1 MDKIMSVEERIRRA
15 EEVAERRKN
24 KKMDLDYNKIKIEK
38 SKSKTKSFFIQ
49 IFICL
54 LIYCGFYYIKNMP
67 EGKNNKW
74 IEKTKA
80 VLSYDVDFMG
90 IYNNF
95 FNKNNT
101 FNNTTN
107 ENMVI
112 EEEKSENKID
122 DLNENTSENFE
133 ENLGIGGELIEE
145 NNEQETIIEEIKN
158 FDDEDIKYIKE
169 NISLIKPVNGVITS
183 RFGERESSEIVS
195 ANHKGLDIGAAS
207 GTEIKSACDGKV
219 VQVSSSG
226 DFGKHIMIQNH
237 DIIFI
242 YAHCS
247 KLIVNEGDEIKQGQK
262 IAEVGSTGRATGPHL
277 HFEIRR
283 GERSIDPELI
293 MKFE

>member
-15 EEVAERRKN
+15 EEVAERRQN
-24 KKMDLDYNKIKIEK
+24 KKIDLDYNRIKIEK
-38 SKSKTKSFFIQ
+38 SKSKTNSFLVQ

-90 IYNNF
+90 IYNYF

>member
-15 EEVAERRKN
+15 EEVAERRQN
-24 KKMDLDYNKIKIEK
+24 KKIDLDYNRIKIEK
-38 SKSKTKSFFIQ
+38 SKSKTNSFLVQ

>member
-1 MDKIMSVEERIRRA
+1 
-15 EEVAERRKN
+15 
-24 KKMDLDYNKIKIEK
+24 
-38 SKSKTKSFFIQ
+38 
-49 IFICL
+49 
-54 LIYCGFYYIKNMP
+54 MP

-122 DLNENTSENFE
+122 DLNENSSENFE

-158 FDDEDIKYIKE
+158 FDDKDIKYIKE
-169 NISLIKPVNGVITS
+169 NVSLIKPVNGVITS

>member
-15 EEVAERRKN
+15 EEVAERRQN
-24 KKMDLDYNKIKIEK
+24 KKIDLDYNRIKIEK
-38 SKSKTKSFFIQ
+38 SKSKTNSFLVQ

-195 ANHKGLDIGAAS
+195 ANHKGLDIGSAS